1 MSSLVPYRRPGA
13 NVPVNTMRYRVQAGQ
28 VAARRGQRGS
38 MIRAKRY
45 ARTPF
50 YRGIIGFPQKM
61 VCRLRYVARATLSS
75 EAGALTNL
83 NFQANNLYAV
93 QSSSHQPMYFDNLMA
108 IYNHY
113 VVLGSKIDITAS
125 PNAAGSTNGAV
136 ISVFLNDDTTVVP
149 TNIDA
154 IGEQSTARN
163 ASLSAVMDFP
173 TKLYCTYSAQ
183 KVFGPN
189 AIQNVELK
197 GDATANCADTVV
209 YTVSMQSTSADAV
222 VNLLVEIEYTAVF
235 FELKDQSQN

>member
-1 MSSLVPYRRPGA
+1 MPY
-13 NVPVNTMRYRVQAGQ
+13 
-28 VAARRGQRGS
+28 
-38 MIRAKRY
+38 
-45 ARTPF
+45 
-50 YRGIIGFPQKM
+50 YRGIVGFPQKM
-61 VCRLRYVARATLSS
+61 VCKLRYVARATLTST
-75 EAGALTNL
+75 AGALTTS

-93 QSSSHQPMYFDNLMA
+93 QGSSAHQPMYFDNLMA

-136 ISVFLNDDTTVVP
+136 ISVFLNDDTNVVP
-149 TNIDA
+149 TSIDA
-154 IGEQSTARN
+154 IGEQSSARN

-173 TKLYCTYSAQ
+173 TKIYCTYSAQ

-209 YTVSMQSTSADAV
+209 YSVSMQSTSGDAV
-222 VNLLVEIEYTAVF
+222 INILAEIEYTAVF
-235 FELKDQSQN
+235 FELKDQALN